1 MQTAIE
7 VLNEMKENLS
17 ENGDYY
23 FLYAKIQELK
33 GDLKGYRNCLNL
45 ALKNDTSLSF
55 NKYAIMKE
63 LKECPITEETQQAQ
77 EEAEEEI
84 QTNISLQ

>member
-33 GDLKGYRNCLNL
+33 GGLKRL
-45 ALKNDTSLSF
+45 
-55 NKYAIMKE
+55 
-63 LKECPITEETQQAQ
+63 
-77 EEAEEEI
+77 
-84 QTNISLQ
+84 